1 MFAART
7 SVSDLPVF
15 LLLVE
20 QQVSNDG
27 LNVTVQSVHKANGIK
42 ISLGGRRIKGI
53 RASCFSCK

>member
-15 LLLVE
+15 LLLIE

-27 LNVTVQSVHKANGIK
+27 LNVTVQSVHKANGMK
-42 ISLGGRRIKGI
+42 LSLGGRRRK
-53 RASCFSCK
+53 RH